1 VNNPMRTF
9 LIALL
14 MTLATQAGAEVMT
27 YKDLKNLK
35 HIEVIIQDSAKNAC
49 WTNLTES
56 RKYAEEKLRVAG
68 ATLFRPGR
76 DKLVLGEYYGLI
88 IEVRSRRSKSFNTC
102 YGSMRIAIST
112 PFSLNGKIHE
122 ATGFAYSSIFSGFSE
137 NVNKGVIE
145 SIQEFF
151 EQSKNGFA
159 LE

>member
-1 VNNPMRTF
+1 MRTI

-14 MTLATQAGAEVMT
+14 MTLATQVGAEFMT

-68 ATLFRPGR
+68 ATLFRPDR
-76 DKLVLGEYYGLI
+76 DERVQGEYYGLVL
-88 IEVRSRRSKSFNTC
+88 EVRSRRSKTFNTC
-102 YGSMRIAIST
+102 YGSMKIAIST
-112 PFSLNGKIHE
+112 PFSLNGRMHE
-122 ATGFAYSSIFSGFSE
+122 ATGFAYSTIFSGFSN

-151 EQSKNGFA
+151 AQSKNGFS